1 MSISS
6 RVKETLQT
14 IDIGGRERSLHQCD
28 TCGEALDP
36 VADAAVGYECTTCG
50 AVLGK
55 RPQVCPQCTRY
66 SFERVNLLAH

>member
-1 MSISS
+1 MSFAA

-14 IDIGGRERSLHQCD
+14 IDISGRETILHQCG

-36 VADAAVGYECTTCG
+36 APDADAGYECTTCG

-55 RPQVCPQCTRY
+55 QPQVCPQCTRY
-66 SFERVNLLAH
+66 TFEPVDIQD